1 MDLAR
6 ALTVL
11 QINKNE
17 FNTLNEKS
25 LKKKYYKLA
34 LENHPDKNGNTIES
48 NEKFQEI
55 HEAYET
61 IKREISFS
69 NNSQNYNNNYEYN
82 NTDYN
87 NTDYN
92 NTEYGNTEHNNTDY
106 SNILYLFI
114 SGIIKSKH
122 AETFST
128 IIKDIIIGCKKISL
142 KLFENMDKE
151 TSMEIYCFLSKY
163 RNVFHISEETIQE
176 IKLIIIEK
184 YKADQVFI
192 LNPTI
197 DDLFEN
203 NIYKLY
209 DNENLYLVPLWHNE
223 CYFDGVNGNSEI
235 IVKCVPTLPDNIE
248 IDEDNNILVYL
259 QIPFSFSLFEDKTIP
274 VFLGKNIFY
283 IPTKELFLESEQ
295 TYIFKK
301 NGISRIRDEIS
312 DVETKSDIIV
322 KIKFIIPFEK

>member
-1 MDLAR
+1 MDLAS
-6 ALTVL
+6 ALDVL

-17 FNTLNEKS
+17 FITLNENT
-25 LKKKYYKLA
+25 LKKKYHKLA

-48 NEKFQEI
+48 NEKFKKI
-55 HEAYET
+55 LEAYET
-61 IKREISFS
+61 IKREISFL
-69 NNSQNYNNNYEYN
+69 NNNNETETTQGFDFN
-82 NTDYN
+82 NN
-87 NTDYN
+87 HFNN
-92 NTEYGNTEHNNTDY
+92 NTEYGN
-106 SNILYLFI
+106 ILYLFI
-114 SGIIKSKH
+114 NGIIKSKH
-122 AETFST
+122 AETFSI
-128 IIKDIIIGCKKISL
+128 IIKDIITGCKKISL

-151 TSMEIYCFLSKY
+151 TSIEIYCFLSKY
-163 RNVFHISEETIQE
+163 RNVFHISEELIQE
-176 IKLIIIEK
+176 IKLIVVEK

-209 DNENLYLVPLWHNE
+209 DNDTLYLVPLWHNE

-235 IVKCVPTLPDNIE
+235 IVKCVPSLPDNIE

-259 QIPFSFSLFEDKTIP
+259 QIPFSFSLFEEKTIP

-283 IPTKELFLESEQ
+283 IPIKELCLEREQ

-301 NGISRIRDEIS
+301 NGISRIRDDIS
-312 DVETKSDIIV
+312 DIETKSDIIV
-322 KIKFIIPFEK
+322 KIKFVIPFKN

>member
-1 MDLAR
+1 MDLET
-6 ALTVL
+6 ALDVL

-17 FNTLNEKS
+17 FITLNEKN
-25 LKKKYYKLA
+25 LKKKYHKLA

-48 NEKFQEI
+48 NEKFKKI
-55 HEAYET
+55 LEAYQT
-61 IKREISFS
+61 IKREISFL
-69 NNSQNYNNNYEYN
+69 NNNNGDEYKNSDYNNTEYSSREYN
-82 NTDYN
+82 NTDY
-87 NTDYN
+87 
-92 NTEYGNTEHNNTDY
+92 G
-106 SNILYLFI
+106 NILYLFI

-128 IIKDIIIGCKKISL
+128 IIKDIITGCKKISL

-151 TSMEIYCFLSKY
+151 TSIEIYCFLSKY
-163 RNVFHISEETIQE
+163 RNVFHISEEIIQE
-176 IKLIIIEK
+176 IKLIIVEK
-184 YKADQVFI
+184 YKEDQVFI

-259 QIPFSFSLFEDKTIP
+259 QIPFSFSLFEEKTIP
-274 VFLGKNIFY
+274 VFLGKKIFY
-283 IPTKELFLESEQ
+283 IPMKELSLEREQ

-301 NGISRIRDEIS
+301 NGISRIRDDIS
-312 DVETKSDIIV
+312 DIETKSDIIV
-322 KIKFIIPFEK
+322 KIKFINSFENYEI